1 MECQRALEHLSE
13 VEAAAED
20 VLADKQQIVDLDA
33 RRNRNREAL
42 SALRTGDVTSHTG
55 TTAVAFCTGDVTSH
69 TGTTAVAFCTGD
81 VTSHTGT
88 TAVAFCTGDL
98 TSHTGTTAVL
108 VNLTLGE
115 VSVVVNLCLLP
126 SSCQCF
132 PVCLFP
138 DKVKVCF
145 GNMFIKFSSERT
157 KVMIQKDQ
165 EQLDR
170 EINDLRKRLKA
181 KVNRLNDLQ
190 GKPELQGYNLSPLSN
205 EELNAIHSIL
215 KR

>member
-42 SALRTGDVTSHTG
+42 SALRTGDVTSHT
-55 TTAVAFCTGDVTSH
+55 
-69 TGTTAVAFCTGD
+69 
-81 VTSHTGT
+81 
-88 TAVAFCTGDL
+88 
-98 TSHTGTTAVL
+98 
-108 VNLTLGE
+108 
-115 VSVVVNLCLLP
+115 
-126 SSCQCF
+126 
-132 PVCLFP
+132 